1 MADPSEFGSFHFRNL
16 AVLERQNKDV
26 INRLKTEH
34 LEHRGSFSTSS
45 SSESTPT
52 GRLRGFSFGNAGNSG
67 SSSSGGGGGGGGV
80 GTSGSPFKRPISPPS
95 FNANQSSGLGLPVIT
110 TSSGAMG
117 IINTT
122 NPVNI
127 TTTSSNHNH
136 HNSFNTVGGLGIGT
150 ATATTAAATTA
161 TTTTGSIR
169 SASPHRLFESPNIP
183 KHERIPSATSAYSSG
198 DEIMIS
204 PLLMIHHDDR
214 NHHSR
219 SSSLPYLQTIT
230 KQPSF
235 LYLNHN
241 HIIRDFSSPNSSD
254 LEDTTKSNALLRV
267 QRRRE
272 SSRMSTELLLGT
284 NTGGGGGGGAGGGTT
299 SSNNNSVIVADLD
312 VLYCEPISVIRHSVV
327 KLLEKSGMYSGL
339 GYRWR
344 RIN

>member
-1 MADPSEFGSFHFRNL
+1 
-16 AVLERQNKDV
+16 
-26 INRLKTEH
+26 
-34 LEHRGSFSTSS
+34 
-45 SSESTPT
+45 
-52 GRLRGFSFGNAGNSG
+52 
-67 SSSSGGGGGGGGV
+67 
-80 GTSGSPFKRPISPPS
+80 
-95 FNANQSSGLGLPVIT
+95 
-110 TSSGAMG
+110 MG

-219 SSSLPYLQTIT
+219 VVVY
-230 KQPSF
+230 
-235 LYLNHN
+235 
-241 HIIRDFSSPNSSD
+241 HIY
-254 LEDTTKSNALLRV
+254 K
-267 QRRRE
+267 
-272 SSRMSTELLLGT
+272 LLL
-284 NTGGGGGGGAGGGTT
+284 
-299 SSNNNSVIVADLD
+299 NNPVSCI
-312 VLYCEPISVIRHSVV
+312 
-327 KLLEKSGMYSGL
+327 
-339 GYRWR
+339 
-344 RIN
+344 